1 LNLFITFGHVLA
13 SALALSFI
21 TTWTR
26 DAWDQPLTFV
36 VVKMPSQYLPYAILL
51 CTLIMASPQSA
62 IIQATGLAAGHL
74 YDLLSGLYPSSGIKR
89 NLITT
94 PGWMRRVFGT
104 HGTVDRPYGT
114 ALNAGAGEAAWGLDL
129 SWRRFGPGRTLGGEG
144 ASVERQRPKGWVLA
158 VMVMGGFVAV
168 CCFLG
173 YLYVLHWAP
182 DGWFSRFRNE
192 GSEKIGVPGRV

>member
-1 LNLFITFGHVLA
+1 
-13 SALALSFI
+13 
-21 TTWTR
+21 
-26 DAWDQPLTFV
+26 
-36 VVKMPSQYLPYAILL
+36 
-51 CTLIMASPQSA
+51 
-62 IIQATGLAAGHL
+62 
-74 YDLLSGLYPSSGIKR
+74 
-89 NLITT
+89 
-94 PGWMRRVFGT
+94 
-104 HGTVDRPYGT
+104 VDRPYGT
-114 ALNAGAGEAAWGLDL
+114 ALNAGAGEAAGGLDL